1 MLIKKTLSS
10 RNRMK
15 HKIAEFISEKVQNR
29 GGGHHQMVYLF
40 RHPDLSFFHF
50 LES

>member
-15 HKIAEFISEKVQNR
+15 HKIAEFISHIQKKSRIGVEVTIR
-29 GGGHHQMVYLF
+29 WFTYSGILT
-40 RHPDLSFFHF
+40 
-50 LES
+50 